1 MTNKQLNSKLN
12 VMYRDILPYL
22 RKECKRLADSGGID
36 ISGAEN
42 DFRIPKIILHKDGGH

>member
-1 MTNKQLNSKLN
+1 
-12 VMYRDILPYL
+12 MYRDILPYL